1 MTGRRRGLLAALGAA
16 ILLLFAGRWAAS
28 FLADRWWAAAFSPAA
43 RDALTRW
50 HLFRLA
56 IDAAAVLAASGWFI
70 GHLLILGRALRSVQ
84 VPRHVGNIEFRE
96 TLRPEL
102 LVGTALVAGGVLG
115 LVIGLDMSAYWPV
128 VALAWRGVTTGVV
141 EPVLGHDAGLYLAQ
155 LPFWR
160 MLHEYAFLLVVV
172 GLALVLTLYTIVG
185 AIRIERRRPAIN
197 DHARNHLGWLLAG
210 LALVLAWGYLLEPL
224 ELVAGIGGA
233 QSLGAV
239 RRSDIVAPALVGTAL
254 MVAVLSALWA
264 LRPRHA
270 LAAAGWAVLTIA
282 SIGGHYLAPMVLR
295 VDGAAPAADSAVRA
309 LERTAF
315 GLATLRTDTALPAI
329 APAPLLDEAGVAR
342 LFPAPDDVVSVD
354 AATVEVG
361 GRPRAAWL
369 ALVSGERTGAQ
380 LVAIAAD
387 SASAGGGALFYR
399 ESDSLA
405 YPTPYP
411 FAAFAPG
418 AVRPGAARYQVATSG
433 RGVALG
439 AWPKRA
445 LLAWALQAGDLL
457 GPTPA
462 GASVDWSL
470 DPAER
475 LTRLAP
481 FAAWSSVR
489 ARMVGGRVLWLADG
503 YVTAETFP
511 LVPFAS
517 WSGGSANMVRAGF
530 FGVVDAANGS
540 ARIFLRDHPDSVSV
554 AWSRIATGVVEP
566 FTAMPL
572 AVADAAGYPEALFAI
587 QAALIAR
594 RPGAPGEL
602 VVAGTPPGLAVHP
615 AWDSA
620 GSRLLLAA
628 FGAGDRVTALL
639 TGAGDAGGLSLSEDA
654 SGLPVPRAL
663 ERSWGRFATFAPVQ
677 DSVTAAAGRI
687 ETGPVRFWRSPD
699 GLAAMQVHTAARQGA
714 RPVIVWVSVATGRRL
729 GAGRSFQQ
737 AWDNLLGTSAPLP
750 PGTGGGQPAEA
761 RHWMRIADEALKRGD
776 WATFGRA
783 FDALRRVL
791 MTDPP

>member
-16 ILLLFAGRWAAS
+16 ILLLFAGRWAAT
-28 FLADRWWAAAFSPAA
+28 FLADRWWAATFSPAA
-43 RDALTRW
+43 RGALTRW

-56 IDAAAVLAASGWFI
+56 IDGTAVLTAAAWFI
-70 GHLLILGRALRSVQ
+70 GHLLIVGRALRSVQ
-84 VPRHVGNIEFRE
+84 VPRHVGDIEFRE

-102 LVGTALVAGGVLG
+102 LTGTALVAGTVLG
-115 LVIGLDMSAYWPV
+115 LVVGLDMSAYWPV
-128 VALAWRGVTTGVV
+128 LALAWRGVTAGIV
-141 EPVLGHDAGLYLAQ
+141 EPVLGHDVGLYLAQ
-155 LPFWR
+155 LPLWR

-172 GLALVLTLYTIVG
+172 GIALVLTLYTIVG

-197 DHARNHLGWLLAG
+197 DHARSHLGWLLAALG
-210 LALVLAWGYLLEPL
+210 LVLAWGYLLEPL

-270 LAAAGWAVLTIA
+270 LAAAGWAVLAIA

-309 LERTAF
+309 LERSAF
-315 GLATLRTDTALPAI
+315 GLGPLLTAALPAI

-342 LFPAPDDVVSVD
+342 LFPGPGDVVSVD
-354 AATVEVG
+354 AATVRVG
-361 GRPRAAWL
+361 GRQRAAWL
-369 ALVSGERTGAQ
+369 ALVTGERTGAQ
-380 LVAIAAD
+380 LVAVAAD
-387 SASAGGGALFYR
+387 SASAGGAALFYR

-411 FAAFAPG
+411 FATFAPG
-418 AVRPGAARYQVATSG
+418 AARPGAVRYHVATTG

-457 GPTPA
+457 GSTPA
-462 GASVDWSL
+462 GAAVDWAL

-481 FAAWSSVR
+481 FAAWSAVR
-489 ARMVGGRVLWLADG
+489 ARVVDGRVLWLADG
-503 YVTAETFP
+503 YVTAVTFP
-511 LVPFAS
+511 LVAS
-517 WSGGSANMVRAGF
+517 AAWSGGSANMVRAGF
-530 FGVVDAANGS
+530 LGVVDAANGS
-540 ARIFLRDHPDSVSV
+540 TRVFLRERPDSVSA
-554 AWSRIATGVVEP
+554 AWADIAEGVVESFAALP
-566 FTAMPL
+566 VP
-572 AVADAAGYPEALFAI
+572 VADAAGYPEELFSI
-587 QAALIAR
+587 QAGLIAR

-602 VVAGTPPGLAVHP
+602 VVAGAPAGLAVHP
-615 AWDSA
+615 AWDSG

-628 FGAGDRVTALL
+628 FGAGDRVTAVL
-639 TGAGDAGGLSLSEDA
+639 TGAGDPGGLSLSDEA
-654 SGLPVPRAL
+654 SALPVPRAL

-677 DSVTAAAGRI
+677 DSVTAAAGRV
-687 ETGPVRFWRSPD
+687 ETGPVRLWRSPD
-699 GLAAMQVHTAARQGA
+699 GLAAMQVHTAGRDGA
-714 RPVIVWVSVATGRRL
+714 RPAIVWVTVATGRRL
-729 GAGRSFQQ
+729 GAGRTFQQ

-750 PGTGGGQPAEA
+750 PGTGGGPPAEA
-761 RHWMRIADEALKRGD
+761 RHWMRIADDALKRGD

-791 MTDPP
+791 MTDQP